1 MTTTPTLTDLA
12 AELIDRDPSPGA
24 PTRANLPDGRHLTLS
39 LEVDE
44 WSDPLDDM
52 GDGTW
57 TGRVEFGIRDRWT
70 GRDRRPDGMDGRA
83 RKLRVGRGGDPVWW
97 QVPADVP
104 DESIPAMGAAIS
116 DLLEYGYLTA
126 TVHLWETVTDS
137 RGKPHTVEVAS
148 ASLGGIEPFPD
159 HTYLHEIASELVG
172 EVLG

>member
-1 MTTTPTLTDLA
+1 MTMTPTLTDLA

-83 RKLRVGRGGDPVWW
+83 RKLPTRSGESLWW

-104 DESIPAMGAAIS
+104 DESIREMGAAIA
-116 DLLEYGYLTA
+116 DLIEYGYSIV
-126 TVHLWETVTDS
+126 TVHLWETVQDS
-137 RGKPHTVEVAS
+137 RGNDHRVEVGA

-159 HTYLHEIASELVG
+159 HTYLYEIASELVG
-172 EVLG
+172 EVLA